1 MNFKINN
8 KDQLEQFVCDN
19 WEVINSYISKMQ
31 EGLPIPFYSSVDIR
45 ESREKYAPVDHN
57 MYPAGFNNLCNVDIR
72 GAATLVRE
80 TLKKINPQAVTPKY
94 NYPTDS
100 GFDLYSTIDLVLP
113 PFGRALIPTGLK
125 FDIDEGYE
133 LQVRTKSGLAIN
145 HGLIVLN
152 SPGTVDCGY
161 TGEVQVIVF
170 NTTQTEFTITRGMKV
185 AQGVLS
191 PVVNGRWVQLMEV
204 DEVMDKDRGDNGF
217 GSTGIK

>member
-1 MNFKINN
+1 MNEAFRK
-8 KDQLEQFVCDN
+8 QLLD
-19 WEVINSYISKMQ
+19 
-31 EGLPIPFYSSVDIR
+31 D
-45 ESREKYAPVDHN
+45 
-57 MYPAGFNNLCNVDIR
+57 
-72 GAATLVRE
+72 
-80 TLKKINPQAVTPKY
+80 LKKIDGFEDIGGISQDDNDVMNELLGFDLEEFEKGFEVSDKRALGYKKIDPHATTPKY

-100 GFDLYSTIDLVLP
+100 GFDLHSIVEISIP

-170 NTTQTEFTITRGMKV
+170 NTNQTEFIITKGMKV
-185 AQGVLS
+185 AQAVLS

-204 DEVMDKDRGDNGF
+204 ENVIEKDRGDKGF